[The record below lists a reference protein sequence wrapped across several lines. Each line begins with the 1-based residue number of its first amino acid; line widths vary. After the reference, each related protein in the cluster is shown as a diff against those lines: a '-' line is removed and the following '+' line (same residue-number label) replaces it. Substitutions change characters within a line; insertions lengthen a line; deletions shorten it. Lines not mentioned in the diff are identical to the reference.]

1 MRETAEFYDLRAFFH
16 YTLIK
21 VVKEAPRDGNSL
33 MALLKI
39 AHFKERPWAIRS
51 CRSWTK
57 SDLSDSIF
65 FTMLFL
71 LQKTSESLEKPMS

>member
-1 MRETAEFYDLRAFFH
+1 MRETAKFYDLRAFFH

-21 VVKEAPRDGNSL
+21 VVKEAPRVGNSL
-33 MALLKI
+33 IALSLKI

-51 CRSWTK
+51 GRSWTK
-57 SDLSDSIF
+57 SDLSDLIY

-71 LQKTSESLEKPMS
+71 LQKTSESLE